1 MNVELDYWDTI
12 SYTSS
17 GSEIKRQE
25 TIEGDDD
32 IEIFEK
38 VYKKNNSLR
47 YCNGSFYRFASKE
60 WQHKYNDWLQSDD
73 YKAKSFNLFYGGG
86 VVD

>member
-1 MNVELDYWDTI
+1 MKVVLDYWDRI

-17 GSEIKRQE
+17 GSEVKRQE
-25 TIEGDDD
+25 TIEADTD

-38 VYKKNNSLR
+38 FYRKNNSLR
-47 YCNGSFYRFASKE
+47 YCNGCFYRFDSKE
-60 WQHKYNDWLQSDD
+60 WQDKYSAWLQSDD
-73 YKAKSFNLFYGGG
+73 YKAKSFDLYYGGG